1 MVSEC
6 LLHAIDMLDLGIALV
21 GREGRITF
29 ANYAAAALLRMR
41 KTAHAGGRPAGQT
54 RAVTAAIDQQLR
66 AAIRRGRE
74 ERYFSLPMADGRSL
88 FLLSVPCRHSDERA
102 CDETTNILFVTEP
115 SRRSLR
121 DLSVIAPHYG
131 LTRAETR
138 LLQALVN
145 GDTIG
150 IYAKRVGITLN
161 TAKGYLKQLF
171 RKTSTARQS
180 DLVRLILADPILHLV
195 SAPAP
200 PAARP
205 A

>member
-1 MVSEC
+1 
-6 LLHAIDMLDLGIALV
+6 MLDLGIALV
-21 GREGRITF
+21 GREGRIAF
-29 ANYAAAALLRMR
+29 ANHAAATLLRMR
-41 KTAHAGGRPAGQT
+41 KTAHGGDRPAGQS
-54 RAVTAAIDQQLR
+54 RAVMAAIDQQLR
-66 AAIRRGRE
+66 AAIRRTRE
-74 ERYFSLPMADGRSL
+74 EHYFSLPIAGGRSL
-88 FLLSVPCRHSDERA
+88 FLLSVPCRHGEEHASDEI
-102 CDETTNILFVTEP
+102 TNILFVTEP
-115 SRRSLR
+115 SRHSLR
-121 DLSVIAPHYG
+121 DLSAIAPLYG

-138 LLQALVN
+138 LLQALVK

-195 SAPAP
+195 SAQAP
-200 PAARP
+200 SGVARQ